1 MTYDY
6 DILFLGG
13 GLNYAGAVIASRA
26 GLKCALIEKN
36 PPHLGGTCLHNG
48 CIPSKMYL
56 QAAESIRLSRKPWI
70 EGEVKLDMAKLDDE
84 KEALLNAATNAIGKQ
99 CEKVDIIKGEGVL
112 TEAHTLQVGKK
123 TVTAA
128 YVVIGTGS
136 HSFMPEGIH
145 YDGKAVISSD
155 EVLNMRT
162 LPEKIAVY
170 GSGAI
175 GLEMA
180 SFFAAAG
187 VETELIW
194 RHDSLLP
201 KAHPMISK
209 NILKQM
215 EILGI
220 KLLSEQSIVH
230 AKATEKRGVH
240 IQFADGK
247 EHYVP
252 MLLAATGRRANT
264 DAIVTEK
271 IVIDKKGIETDAH
284 FETSLEKHYAVG
296 DCNGKVQLA
305 HAARAEVKYVVQRI
319 LGKEPETV
327 DMEKIV
333 KFIHTLPCSYA
344 TVGKSR
350 YDLEKSGTAYTES
363 VLPLRGL
370 PFTHTHEGDL
380 GVFVLYADE
389 EGFILG
395 GEIFS
400 PMAEE
405 LIGIVSMA
413 LAGEMDAAA
422 AGKTILAHPTFSESL
437 ETAFRKL

>member
-26 GLKCALIEKN
+26 GLKCALIEKT

-56 QAAESIRLSRKPWI
+56 QAAESIRISKKPWI
-70 EGEVKLDMAKLDDE
+70 KGELKLDMAKLDDE
-84 KEALLNAATNAIGKQ
+84 KEALLEAATKAIGKQ
-99 CEKVDIIKGEGVL
+99 CEKVDIIKGEGELVA
-112 TEAHTLQVGKK
+112 AHTLQVGEKK
-123 TVTAA
+123 LTGH
-128 YVVIGTGS
+128 YVIIGTGS
-136 HSFMPEGIH
+136 GSFIPEGIN
-145 YDGKAVISSD
+145 YDGRQIISSD
-155 EVLNMRT
+155 EALNLRV
-162 LPEKIAVY
+162 LPEKIAIY

-194 RHDSLLP
+194 RHDKLLP

-209 NILKQM
+209 NSMNQM
-215 EILGI
+215 EQLGI
-220 KLLSEQSIVH
+220 TLLPEHSIESAKSTEQ
-230 AKATEKRGVH
+230 RGVH
-240 IQFADGK
+240 IRFEDGK

-252 MLLAATGRRANT
+252 MLLVATGRKPHT
-264 DAIVTEK
+264 DAIKTEQML
-271 IVIDKKGIETDAH
+271 VGKKGIETDAH
-284 FETSLEKHYAVG
+284 FETTLAKHYAIG
-296 DCNGKVQLA
+296 DCNGKIQLA

-319 LGKEPETV
+319 LGKAPKPILL
-327 DMEKIV
+327 DSIV

-344 TVGKSR
+344 TVGKTKA
-350 YDLEKSGTAYTES
+350 DLEKSGTVYKES

-380 GVFVLYADE
+380 GVFALYTDE

-405 LIGIVSMA
+405 LIAIVSMA
-413 LAGEMDAAA
+413 LAGEMDAATVK
-422 AGKTILAHPTFSESL
+422 GTILAHPTFSESL
-437 ETAFRKL
+437 ETAFRRL

>member
-26 GLKCALIEKN
+26 GLKCALVEKN

-56 QAAESIRLSRKPWI
+56 QAAESIHLSKKPWI
-70 EGEVKLDMAKLDDE
+70 QGELKLDMEKLDDE
-84 KEALLNAATNAIGKQ
+84 KEALLTAATKAISKQ
-99 CEKVDIIKGEGVL
+99 CEKVDIIKGDGELVK
-112 TEAHTLQVGKK
+112 AHTLQIGEKRL
-123 TVTAA
+123 TGQ
-128 YVVIGTGS
+128 YVIIGTGS
-136 HSFMPEGIH
+136 SSFIPENIS
-145 YDGKAVISSD
+145 YDGKQIITSD
-155 EVLNMRT
+155 EMLNLRE
-162 LPEKIAVY
+162 LPEKIAIY

-180 SFFAAAG
+180 SFFAASG
-187 VETELIW
+187 VKTELIW
-194 RHDSLLP
+194 RYDRLLE

-209 NILKQM
+209 NSMKQM
-215 EILGI
+215 EELGVT
-220 KLLSEQSIVH
+220 LLSEQSIEN
-230 AKATEKRGVH
+230 AKGTQRGVH
-240 IQFADGK
+240 IRFTEGK

-252 MLLAATGRRANT
+252 MLLVVTGRKPNT
-264 DAIVTEK
+264 QMIKTEQIAIA
-271 IVIDKKGIETDAH
+271 KKGIETDEH
-284 FETSLEKHYAVG
+284 FETTLKNHYAIG
-296 DCNGKVQLA
+296 DCNGKIQLA

-319 LGKEPETV
+319 LGKDPKPVVLEN
-327 DMEKIV
+327 IV
-333 KFIHTLPCSYA
+333 KFIHMLPCSYA
-344 TVGKSR
+344 TVGKTKT
-350 YDLEKSGTAYTES
+350 DLEKSGIFYKES

-370 PFTHTHEGDL
+370 PFPHTHEGDL
-380 GVFVLYADE
+380 GVFALYADE

-405 LIGIVSMA
+405 LIAIVSMA
-413 LAGEMDAAA
+413 LAGEMDAITVK
-422 AGKTILAHPTFSESL
+422 GTILAHPTFSESL

>member
-56 QAAESIRLSRKPWI
+56 QAAESIHLSKKPWI
-70 EGEVKLDMAKLDDE
+70 QGKVKLDMKKLDDE
-84 KEALLNAATNAIGKQ
+84 KEALLTAMTKTIARQ
-99 CEKVDIIKGEGVL
+99 CEKVDIIKGEGEL
-112 TEAHTLQVGKK
+112 TGAHTLQVGKK
-123 TVTAA
+123 RLTGH
-128 YVVIGTGS
+128 YVIIGTGS
-136 HSFMPEGIH
+136 SSFIPENIH
-145 YDGKAVISSD
+145 YDGKQIISSN
-155 EVLNMRT
+155 EMLNLRE
-162 LPEKIAVY
+162 LPEKIAIY

-187 VETELIW
+187 VKTELIW
-194 RHDSLLP
+194 RQKSLLP
-201 KAHPMISK
+201 KTHPMISK
-209 NILKQM
+209 NSMKQL
-215 EILGI
+215 EELGVT
-220 KLLSEQSIVH
+220 LLSEHSIES
-230 AKATEKRGVH
+230 AKTTQRGVH
-240 IQFADGK
+240 ICFTEGK

-252 MLLAATGRRANT
+252 MLLVATGRKPNT
-264 DAIVTEK
+264 EMIKTEH
-271 IVIDKKGIETDAH
+271 IMIGKKGIETDEH
-284 FETSLEKHYAVG
+284 FETSLANHYAIG
-296 DCNGKVQLA
+296 DCNGKIQLA
-305 HAARAEVKYVVQRI
+305 HAARAEVKYVVQKI
-319 LGKEPETV
+319 LGRDPKPVVLDT
-327 DMEKIV
+327 IV

-344 TVGKSR
+344 TVGKTKN
-350 YDLEKSGTAYTES
+350 DLERSGIAYKES

-380 GVFVLYADE
+380 GVFALYADE

-405 LIGIVSMA
+405 LIAIVSMA
-413 LAGEMDAAA
+413 LAGEMDAATA
-422 AGKTILAHPTFSESL
+422 KSTILAHPTFSESL

>member
-36 PPHLGGTCLHNG
+36 PSHLGGTCLHNG

-56 QAAESIRLSRKPWI
+56 QAAESIHLSKKPWI
-70 EGEVKLDMAKLDDE
+70 HGEVKLDMQKLDDE
-84 KEALLNAATNAIGKQ
+84 KEALLAASTKAIGQQ
-99 CEKVDIIKGEGVL
+99 CENVDMIKGEGELVA
-112 TEAHTLQVGKK
+112 AHTLQIGEKK
-123 TVTAA
+123 VTGH
-128 YVVIGTGS
+128 YVIIGTGS
-136 HSFMPEGIH
+136 SSFIPEGIH
-145 YDGKAVISSD
+145 YDGKQIISSD
-155 EVLNMRT
+155 EMLNLRE
-162 LPEKIAVY
+162 LPEKIAIY

-187 VETELIW
+187 VKTELIW
-194 RHDSLLP
+194 RQDRLLP

-209 NILKQM
+209 NSMKQM
-215 EILGI
+215 EELGVTLMSEHSI
-220 KLLSEQSIVH
+220 KS
-230 AKATEKRGVH
+230 AKATQRGVH
-240 IQFADGK
+240 IHFAEGK

-252 MLLAATGRRANT
+252 MLLVATGRKPNT
-264 DAIVTEK
+264 EMIKTEQ
-271 IVIDKKGIETDAH
+271 ILIGKKGIETDEH
-284 FETSLEKHYAVG
+284 FETSLANHYAIG
-296 DCNGKVQLA
+296 DCNGKIQLA

-319 LGKEPETV
+319 LGKKPKPV
-327 DMEKIV
+327 VLDNIV

-344 TVGKSR
+344 RVGKTKSE
-350 YDLEKSGTAYTES
+350 LEKSGIAYKES
-363 VLPLRGL
+363 ALPLHGL

-380 GVFVLYADE
+380 GIFALYADD

-405 LIGIVSMA
+405 LIAIVSMA
-413 LAGEMDAAA
+413 LAGEMDAATA
-422 AGKTILAHPTFSESL
+422 KSTILAHPTFSESL

>member
-56 QAAESIRLSRKPWI
+56 QAAESIRLSKKPWI
-70 EGEVKLDMAKLDDE
+70 QGELKLDMEKLDDE
-84 KEALLNAATNAIGKQ
+84 KEALLAAATKAIGRQ
-99 CEKVDIIKGEGVL
+99 CEKVDMFKGEGIL
-112 TEAHTLQVGKK
+112 TEAHTLQVGEK
-123 TVTAA
+123 TLTGQ
-128 YVVIGTGS
+128 YVIIGTGS
-136 HSFMPEGIH
+136 HTFMPEGIT
-145 YDGKAVISSD
+145 YDGKQIISSD
-155 EVLNMRT
+155 EVLNLRV

-194 RHDSLLP
+194 RHDTLLP

-209 NILKQM
+209 NLLKQM
-215 EILGI
+215 EGLGI
-220 KLLSEQSIVH
+220 TLLSEHSIIS
-230 AKATEKRGVH
+230 ANATPKRGVH
-240 IQFADGK
+240 IRFADGK

-252 MLLAATGRRANT
+252 MLLAATGRKANT
-264 DAIVTEK
+264 KAIRTEQVE
-271 IVIDKKGIETDAH
+271 IGKKGIETDEH
-284 FETSLEKHYAVG
+284 FETTLAKHYAIG
-296 DCNGKVQLA
+296 DCNGKIQLA
-305 HAARAEVKYVVQRI
+305 HAARAEVKYVVQHI
-319 LGKEPETV
+319 LGKNPKLV
-327 DMEKIV
+327 LLDNIV

-344 TVGKSR
+344 TVGKTKA
-350 YDLEKSGTAYTES
+350 DLEKSGVVYKES
-363 VLPLRGL
+363 VLPLHGL

-380 GVFVLYADE
+380 GVFALYADE

-395 GEIFS
+395 AEIFS

-405 LIGIVSMA
+405 LIAIVSMA
-413 LAGEMDAAA
+413 LAGEMDTSTVK
-422 AGKTILAHPTFSESL
+422 GTILAHPTFSESL
-437 ETAFRKL
+437 ETAFRRL

>member
-56 QAAESIRLSRKPWI
+56 QAAESIYLSKKPWI
-70 EGEVKLDMAKLDDE
+70 QGEVKLDMEKLDDE
-84 KEALLNAATNAIGKQ
+84 KEALLTATTKAIARQ
-99 CEKVDIIKGEGVL
+99 CEKVDIIKGEGELVG
-112 TEAHTLQVGKK
+112 AHILQVGEKK
-123 TVTAA
+123 LTGH
-128 YVVIGTGS
+128 YVIIGTGS
-136 HSFMPEGIH
+136 SSFIPDNIH
-145 YDGKAVISSD
+145 YDSKQIISSN
-155 EVLNMRT
+155 EMLNLRE
-162 LPEKIAVY
+162 LPEKIAIY

-187 VETELIW
+187 VKTELIW
-194 RHDSLLP
+194 RQERLLP
-201 KAHPMISK
+201 KAHPMIFK
-209 NILKQM
+209 NSMKQL
-215 EILGI
+215 EELGVT
-220 KLLSEQSIVH
+220 LLSEHSIKS
-230 AKATEKRGVH
+230 AKTTQRGVH
-240 IQFADGK
+240 IRFTEGK
-247 EHYVP
+247 EHYVT
-252 MLLAATGRRANT
+252 MLLIATGRKPNT
-264 DAIVTEK
+264 EMIKTEQIK
-271 IVIDKKGIETDAH
+271 IGKKGIETDEH
-284 FETSLEKHYAVG
+284 FETSLANHYAIG
-296 DCNGKVQLA
+296 DCNGKIQLA
-305 HAARAEVKYVVQRI
+305 HAARAEVKYVVQKI
-319 LGKEPETV
+319 LGRDPKPVVLDT
-327 DMEKIV
+327 IV

-344 TVGKSR
+344 TVGKTKT
-350 YDLEKSGTAYTES
+350 DLERSGIAYKES

-380 GVFVLYADE
+380 GVFALYADD

-405 LIGIVSMA
+405 LIAIVSMA
-413 LAGEMDAAA
+413 LAGEMDAATA
-422 AGKTILAHPTFSESL
+422 KSTILAHPTFSESL